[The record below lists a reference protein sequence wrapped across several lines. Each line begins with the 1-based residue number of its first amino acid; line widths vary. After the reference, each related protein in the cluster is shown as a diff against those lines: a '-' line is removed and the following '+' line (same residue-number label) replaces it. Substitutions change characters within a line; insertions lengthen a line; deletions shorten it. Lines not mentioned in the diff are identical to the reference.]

1 MNKTPQWD
9 RYLTLMAQR
18 PEAFVNNGPL
28 TIVTDWEIVSA
39 YQQHTGTTI
48 GVCYESKYRLM
59 VVDLV
64 YEKEGE
70 YFPYERILPAITPGA
85 VVCIPQHDDKLI
97 LLRQYR
103 HALRSEQYAFPRGFA
118 EAGISGEDNARKEL
132 LEELGCQANQV
143 SCLGSIVADS
153 GLCGEAVGIYLCR
166 IDNWETKY
174 GYEGIQ
180 NTISLTLSQLQQMI
194 ATGHITDGYT
204 LSAVAHLLC
213 RQA

>member
-9 RYLTLMAQR
+9 RYLTLMTQR

-132 LEELGCQANQV
+132 LEELGCQANHV